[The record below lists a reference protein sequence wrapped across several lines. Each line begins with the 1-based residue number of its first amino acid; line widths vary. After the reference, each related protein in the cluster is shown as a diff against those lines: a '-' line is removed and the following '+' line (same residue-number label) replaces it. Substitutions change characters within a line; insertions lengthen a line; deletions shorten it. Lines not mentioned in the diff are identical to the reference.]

1 MANRQTTSTL
11 VTAGAANQKA
21 TNTAVATILSH
32 SFAQTHIAQ
41 LYNATTGMVSTRA
54 KDPEVTIPP
63 CR

>member
-11 VTAGAANQKA
+11 V
-21 TNTAVATILSH
+21 TAVATILSH

-41 LYNATTGMVSTRA
+41 LYNATTGMVSTQT